1 MREKT
6 AKPFLPILLLFVCIN
21 ASLLIGK
28 SLLQRIGADQEVLI
42 YGNLFLCII
51 AMGSFIIS
59 KKGIKNPNA
68 HGFIR
73 GMYGGIMLKLFACII
88 LAFAYIASVG
98 KAVNKP
104 ALFICMA
111 LYLVYTFVE
120 VSVLTKLLKDKPD
133 AAQRSTN

>member
-1 MREKT
+1 M
-6 AKPFLPILLLFVCIN
+6 
-21 ASLLIGK
+21 
-28 SLLQRIGADQEVLI
+28 LQRIGADQEVLI

-51 AMGSFIIS
+51 AMVSFFIS
-59 KKGIKNPNA
+59 QKGIRNPNA

-104 ALFICMA
+104 ALFICMG

-120 VSVLTKLLKDKPD
+120 VSILTKLLKEKPD
-133 AAQRSTN
+133 AAERSPY